1 MTYESVVRG
10 SRDVK
15 APDVETKGRN
25 AMRGPASDTMVDT
38 LKDVDRKARV
48 SIRALQGV
56 YALMIL
62 LATGFAILEDDGIVR
77 GALGFFTLAFVL
89 VVITQQLRYRAYS
102 ESYLGVTP
110 VEYLRS
116 AKKRMRVFTV
126 RTWLAIPTWLFIDA
140 GLCLLVYAASE
151 HFEISVAHVI
161 LSLQG
166 LLAIAIALDFLSEY
180 LIWKKNHEPVVVEV
194 DRMLGEIEASLAA
207 EA

>member
-1 MTYESVVRG
+1 
-10 SRDVK
+10 
-15 APDVETKGRN
+15 
-25 AMRGPASDTMVDT
+25 MRGPASDTMVDT

-89 VVITQQLRYRAYS
+89 VVITQQLRHRAYS

-140 GLCLLVYAASE
+140 GICLLVYAASE
-151 HFEISVAHVI
+151 QFEIPVAHVI